1 MTVETL
7 PSQKLAEKLS
17 DASVRLHYSA
27 LEAVPFPAT
36 LEKNNWFTAP
46 ELMTLFCQPEWETLT
61 EDTKKILSFYE
72 AVNFY
77 SLNINGEKALIEGLA
92 KRLYDEARPSEHSR
106 YIHHFLDEENKHMT
120 FFGTFC
126 MKYAGKVYQD
136 RKFNFEREYQDGE
149 EEFLFFLKVFIFEE
163 IADYFNVK
171 MSNDDR
177 LTEVARKINYYH
189 HVDESRHLAF
199 GRMHLKEVW
208 DKYSST
214 WGTDYKTNLET
225 YIRQYLTS
233 TWREYYNP
241 DVYVDAG
248 LPDAYDL
255 SDRVFHSETAK
266 NFRKTVSEGLVN
278 YMKKCGI
285 VPSSF
290 ELEG

>member
-1 MTVETL
+1 MTTML
-7 PSQKLAEKLS
+7 QSQKLAEKLS
-17 DASVRLHYSA
+17 DASLRLHYSA
-27 LEAVPFPAT
+27 LEAVPMPAT
-36 LEKNNWFTAP
+36 LDKVSWFTAP
-46 ELMTLFCQPEWETLT
+46 ELMTLFGQPEWEILS
-61 EDTKKILSFYE
+61 EDHKKLLSFYE

-92 KRLYDEARPSEHSR
+92 KRLYDEGRPSEHSR

-136 RKFNFEREYQDGE
+136 RKFHFEREYLDGE

-171 MSNDDR
+171 MSNDER
-177 LTEVARKINYYH
+177 LVETARKINYYH

-199 GRMHLKEVW
+199 GRAYLKEVW
-208 DKYSST
+208 DQFSGS
-214 WGTDYKTNLET
+214 WGAEYRAALSDYIGQ
-225 YIRQYLTS
+225 YIHS

-248 LPDAYDL
+248 IENPYDV
-255 SDRVFHSETAK
+255 SERVYQSETAK
-266 NFRKTVSEGLVN
+266 AFRRTVSENLVS
-278 YMKKCGI
+278 YLKKSGI
-285 VPSSF
+285 ISPEFS
-290 ELEG
+290 L

>member
-1 MTVETL
+1 MTNML
-7 PSQKLAEKLS
+7 QSQKLAEKLS
-17 DASVRLHYSA
+17 EASVRLHYSA
-27 LEAVPFPAT
+27 LEAVPMPEA
-36 LEKNNWFTAP
+36 LDKVNWYTAP
-46 ELMTLFCQPEWETLT
+46 ELMTLFGQPEWKELSETQ
-61 EDTKKILSFYE
+61 KKLLSFYE

-92 KRLYDEARPSEHSR
+92 KRLYDENRPSEHSR

-136 RKFNFEREYQDGE
+136 RKFHFEREYLDGE

-171 MSNDDR
+171 MSHDER
-177 LTEVARKINYYH
+177 LVETARMINYYH

-199 GRMHLKEVW
+199 GRAHLKEVW
-208 DKYSST
+208 DQFSGS
-214 WGTDYKTNLET
+214 WGAEYRAALSE
-225 YIRQYLTS
+225 YIGQYIQS

-248 LPDAYDL
+248 IENPYDV
-255 SDRVFHSETAK
+255 SERVYQSETAK
-266 NFRKTVSEGLVN
+266 TFRREVSENLVS

-285 VPSSF
+285 VSPEF
-290 ELEG
+290 VL

>member
-1 MTVETL
+1 MTTQL

-27 LEAVPFPAT
+27 LEAVPMPEK

-46 ELMTLFCQPEWETLT
+46 ELMTLFGHPEWEKLS
-61 EDTKKILSFYE
+61 EDQKKVLSFYE

-92 KRLYDEARPSEHSR
+92 KRLYDESRPSEHSR

-126 MKYAGKVYQD
+126 MRYAGKVYQD
-136 RKFNFEREYQDGE
+136 RKFNFGREYLDGE

-163 IADYFNVK
+163 IADFFNVR
-171 MSNDDR
+171 MGSDER
-177 LTEVARKINYYH
+177 LVETARKINYYH

-199 GRMHLKEVW
+199 GRAHLKEVF
-208 DKYSST
+208 DQYKSS
-214 WGTDYKTNLET
+214 WGEEYLAGLDN
-225 YIRQYLTS
+225 YIQQYLIS

-248 LPDAYDL
+248 IENAYDL
-255 SDRVFHSETAK
+255 SEKVFTSETAQT
-266 NFRKTVSEGLVN
+266 FRKMVSESLIT

-285 VPSSF
+285 VSAEF
-290 ELEG
+290 TL

>member
-1 MTVETL
+1 MTTL

-17 DASVRLHYSA
+17 EASVRLHYSA
-27 LEAVPFPAT
+27 LEAVPMP
-36 LEKNNWFTAP
+36 EKLDRNQWFTAP
-46 ELMTLFCQPEWETLT
+46 ELMTLWGQPEWNELS
-61 EDTKKILSFYE
+61 EETKKLLSFYE

-92 KRLYDEARPSEHSR
+92 RRLYDETRPSEHSR

-136 RKFNFEREYQDGE
+136 RKFNFPREYMEGE

-171 MSNDDR
+171 MGSDQR
-177 LTEVARKINYYH
+177 LVETARLINHYH

-199 GRMHLKEVW
+199 GRAHLKEVF
-208 DKYSST
+208 DRYKGN
-214 WGTDYKTNLET
+214 WGEDYVASLSA
-225 YIRQYLTS
+225 YIHQYLVA

-241 DVYVDAG
+241 DAYADAG
-248 LPDAYDL
+248 IPNSWEL
-255 SDRVFHSETAK
+255 SEKVFDSETAK
-266 NFRKTVSEGLVN
+266 LFRRTVSESLLN
-278 YMKKCGI
+278 YLKKCGI
-285 VPSSF
+285 LPPEF
-290 ELEG
+290 AL

>member
-1 MTVETL
+1 VTTTVL

-17 DASVRLHYSA
+17 EASVRLHYSA
-27 LEAVPFPAT
+27 LEAVPMPAT

-46 ELMTLFCQPEWETLT
+46 ELMTLFGQPEWDKLSE
-61 EDTKKILSFYE
+61 EKKKLLSFYE

-92 KRLYDEARPSEHSR
+92 KRLYDESRPSEHSR

-136 RKFNFEREYQDGE
+136 RKFNFEREYLDGE

-171 MSNDDR
+171 MGSDER
-177 LTEVARKINYYH
+177 LVETARKINYYH

-199 GRMHLKEVW
+199 GRQHLKEVW
-208 DKYSST
+208 DQYSAS
-214 WGTDYKTNLET
+214 WGNEYKSQLES
-225 YIRQYLTS
+225 YIKQYLVS

-248 LPDAYDL
+248 LPEAYDL
-255 SDRVFHSETAK
+255 SEKVFTSETAQ
-266 NFRKTVSEGLVN
+266 NFRRTVSENLIS

-285 VPSSF
+285 VSAEF
-290 ELEG
+290 AL

>member
-1 MTVETL
+1 MSTL

-27 LEAVPFPAT
+27 LEAVPLP
-36 LEKNNWFTAP
+36 EKLDKVNWFTAP
-46 ELMTLFCQPEWETLT
+46 ELMTLFGQPEWETLS
-61 EDTKKILSFYE
+61 EEKKKLLSFYE

-77 SLNINGEKALIEGLA
+77 SLNINGEKALIEGLSR
-92 KRLYDEARPSEHSR
+92 RLYDEARPAEHSR

-120 FFGTFC
+120 FFGGFC

-136 RKFNFEREYQDGE
+136 RKFHFEREHKDGE

-171 MSNDDR
+171 MSTDQR
-177 LTEVARKINYYH
+177 LVETARKINHYH

-199 GRMHLKEVW
+199 GRAHLKEVW
-208 DKYSST
+208 DQYAPQ
-214 WGTDYKTNLET
+214 WGAEYKEELEG
-225 YIRQYLTS
+225 YIEQYLVS

-241 DVYVDAG
+241 DAYADAG

-255 SDRVFHSETAK
+255 SDRVFRSEAAK
-266 NFRKTVSEGLVN
+266 NFRRAVSEGLIG

-285 VPSSF
+285 VSETF
-290 ELEG
+290 TI

>member
-1 MTVETL
+1 MTTML
-7 PSQKLAEKLS
+7 QSQKLAEKLS

-27 LEAVPFPAT
+27 LEAVPMPAV
-36 LEKNNWFTAP
+36 LEKTNWFTAP
-46 ELMTLFCQPEWETLT
+46 ELMTLFNQPEWNNLS
-61 EDTKKILSFYE
+61 EDQKKVLSFYE

-92 KRLYDEARPSEHSR
+92 KRLYDEGRPAEHSR

-136 RKFNFEREYQDGE
+136 RKFNFEREYLDGE

-171 MSNDDR
+171 MGSDER
-177 LTEVARKINYYH
+177 LVETARKINYYH

-199 GRMHLKEVW
+199 GRAHLKEVW
-208 DKYSST
+208 DQFSGS
-214 WGTDYKTNLET
+214 WGEEYRTALAV
-225 YIRQYLTS
+225 YIGQYINS

-248 LPDAYDL
+248 IENPYDV
-255 SDRVFHSETAK
+255 SERVFHSETAK
-266 NFRKTVSEGLVN
+266 AFRSTVSESLIT

-285 VPSSF
+285 VSAEF
-290 ELEG
+290 AL

>member
-1 MTVETL
+1 MTLVST
-7 PSQKLAEKLS
+7 KLAEKLS
-17 DASVRLHYSA
+17 EASVKLHYSA
-27 LEAVPFPAT
+27 LEAVPMPAV
-36 LEKNNWFTAP
+36 LERNNWFTAP
-46 ELMTLFCQPEWETLT
+46 ELMTLHGQPEWDNLSE
-61 EDTKKILSFYE
+61 ETKKILSFYE

-92 KRLYDEARPSEHSR
+92 KRLYDEGRPSEHSR

-136 RKFNFEREYQDGE
+136 RKFEFEREYLDGE

-171 MSNDDR
+171 MGNDER
-177 LTEVARKINYYH
+177 LVETARKINYYH

-199 GRMHLKEVW
+199 GRAHLKEVW
-208 DKYSST
+208 DQFSPA
-214 WGTDYKTNLET
+214 WGPEYKSELQN
-225 YIRQYLTS
+225 YIRSYINS

-241 DVYVDAG
+241 DVYADAG
-248 LPDAYDL
+248 LADPYDL
-255 SDRVFHSETAK
+255 SEKVFNSDVAQK
-266 NFRKTVSEGLVN
+266 FRLTVSENLMS

-285 VPSSF
+285 VSAEF
-290 ELEG
+290 TL

>member
-1 MTVETL
+1 MSTL
-7 PSQKLAEKLS
+7 VSQKLAEKLS
-17 DASVRLHYSA
+17 DASVKLHYSA
-27 LEAVPFPAT
+27 LEAVPMPPV

-46 ELMTLFCQPEWETLT
+46 ELMTLFGQPEWETLT
-61 EDTKKILSFYE
+61 VDQKKILSFYE

-92 KRLYDEARPSEHSR
+92 KRLYDESRPAEHSR

-136 RKFNFEREYQDGE
+136 RKFNFGREYLEGE

-171 MSNDDR
+171 MGSDER
-177 LTEVARKINYYH
+177 LIETARKINYYH

-199 GRMHLKEVW
+199 GRAHLKELW
-208 DKYSST
+208 DQWSPS
-214 WGTDYKTNLET
+214 WGEEYRTQLNA
-225 YIRQYLTS
+225 YIRQYIIS

-241 DVYVDAG
+241 DVYADAG
-248 LPDAYDL
+248 IADAYGL
-255 SDRVFHSETAK
+255 AERVFDSQVAID
-266 NFRKTVSEGLVN
+266 FRNTVSTNLIS

-285 VPSSF
+285 VSAEF
-290 ELEG
+290 AL

>member
-1 MTVETL
+1 MTTML
-7 PSQKLAEKLS
+7 QSQKLAEKLS

-27 LEAVPFPAT
+27 LEAVPMPAN
-36 LEKNNWFTAP
+36 LDKNNWFTAP
-46 ELMTLFCQPEWETLT
+46 ELMTLFGQPEWEKLS
-61 EDTKKILSFYE
+61 EDQKKILSFYE

-92 KRLYDEARPSEHSR
+92 KRLYDESRPAEHSR

-136 RKFNFEREYQDGE
+136 RKFNFEREYLDGE

-171 MSNDDR
+171 MGSDER
-177 LTEVARKINYYH
+177 LVETARKINYYH

-199 GRMHLKEVW
+199 GRAHLKEVW
-208 DKYSST
+208 DQFSGS
-214 WGTDYKTNLET
+214 WGEEYRTALSA
-225 YIRQYLTS
+225 YIGQYINS

-241 DVYVDAG
+241 DVFVDAG
-248 LPDAYDL
+248 IENPYDV
-255 SDRVFHSETAK
+255 SERVFHSEAAK
-266 NFRKTVSEGLVN
+266 KFRATVSESLIN

-285 VPSSF
+285 VSAEF
-290 ELEG
+290 TL

>member
-1 MTVETL
+1 MTTML
-7 PSQKLAEKLS
+7 QSQKLAEKLS

-27 LEAVPFPAT
+27 LEAVPMPAT
-36 LEKNNWFTAP
+36 LDKNNWFTAP
-46 ELMTLFCQPEWETLT
+46 ELMTLFGQPEWEKLT
-61 EDTKKILSFYE
+61 EDQKKVLSFYE

-92 KRLYDEARPSEHSR
+92 KRLYDEGRPSEHSR

-136 RKFNFEREYQDGE
+136 RKFNFEREYLEGE

-171 MSNDDR
+171 MGNDER
-177 LTEVARKINYYH
+177 LVETARKINYYH

-199 GRMHLKEVW
+199 GRAHLKEVW
-208 DKYSST
+208 DQFSGA
-214 WGTDYKTNLET
+214 WGEEYRTALAV
-225 YIRQYLTS
+225 YIGQYINS

-248 LPDAYDL
+248 IENPYDV
-255 SDRVFHSETAK
+255 SDRIFHSETAK
-266 NFRKTVSEGLVN
+266 AFRSTVSENLVS

-285 VPSSF
+285 VPVEF
-290 ELEG
+290 AI